1 MDARLTDEALL
12 ARYRDGD
19 TEAFAVLVGRYRR
32 ELLAYLGRY
41 LGDRT
46 DAEDAFQNTFLQ
58 LHRRAHL
65 FDVRRRFRPW
75 LYTVANHQAID
86 LIRKTQRLKGHSVNS
101 RHSHESD
108 ETFASLLLAPDD
120 GENVAECREVIEKAI
135 WGIGKARR
143 TAIMMIYF
151 RGLKYRDAAQHLGIP
166 DGTLKTRVHS
176 GLLEMRRILERQKS
190 VIY

>member
-1 MDARLTDEALL
+1 MTDEALL

-86 LIRKTQRLKGHSVNS
+86 LIRKTQRLKGRSVNS